1 MSQLRR
7 IDSGNPHSHNF
18 VPAAWACLSVMWSAL
33 RAETTSPIHSDATPP
48 WLVVSLLRA
57 YHITPRPS
65 ATLRREAH
73 SAPLSA
79 PRPLFC
85 LTPSLNLL
93 SQPVLRVVVDLYEAP
108 GTSVAY

>member
-1 MSQLRR
+1 
-7 IDSGNPHSHNF
+7 
-18 VPAAWACLSVMWSAL
+18 MWSAL

-73 SAPLSA
+73 YATLQHPDCCLPHSIPQPPQPVRFACSRGLIRSAWYSQSPIKPFSSAPPTARGTATAALSY
-79 PRPLFC
+79 
-85 LTPSLNLL
+85 S
-93 SQPVLRVVVDLYEAP
+93 
-108 GTSVAY
+108 GTTRR

>member
-7 IDSGNPHSHNF
+7 IDSGNPHTHNF
-18 VPAAWACLSVMWSAL
+18 VPAAWACLSVMWLAL

-65 ATLRREAH
+65 AALRREAH
-73 SAPLSA
+73 SAPVPACQRLASLHPSTSSA
-79 PRPLFC
+79 
-85 LTPSLNLL
+85 S
-93 SQPVLRVVVDLYEAP
+93 PVCV
-108 GTSVAY
+108 